1 MSMSTHVTFLRNR
14 EDPEFKKNAAVLK
27 ACLDAEVEPPE
38 KIMEYFNW
46 SYEEDDALEI
56 EGKVHEYNPLDCGRS
71 GFEIYVSEIPEG
83 TERIRFY
90 NSW

>member
-1 MSMSTHVTFLRNR
+1 MSMSTHVMFLRSKD
-14 EDPEFKKNAAVLK
+14 DPVFKQMAAVLNS
-27 ACLDAEVEPPE
+27 CLDAGIEPPE
-38 KIMEYFNW
+38 KVLEYFNY

-56 EGKVHEYNPLDCGRS
+56 EGTAHKWDPEDGGRS
-71 GFEIYVSEIPEG
+71 GFEIFVSEIPEG